1 MPKILAIPRD
11 EKGNGGGP
19 ISSIKTQV
27 GIPTVFNMYISQKN
41 YTYDLFLYTNLIELV
56 YVWFM
61 KMDAIRY
68 RYVPSPLSRGACFC
82 PLSFYYVFAR
92 DPLVTLCGHVAFR
105 CNVICC
111 MFVLFKS
118 SVGVGQ
124 GFMCHYLALC
134 VCLSQR

>member
-1 MPKILAIPRD
+1 M
-11 EKGNGGGP
+11 
-19 ISSIKTQV
+19 
-27 GIPTVFNMYISQKN
+27 
-41 YTYDLFLYTNLIELV
+41 
-56 YVWFM
+56 WFM
-61 KMDAIRY
+61 KMDGIRY

-134 VCLSQR
+134 FCLSRDDSLPIIGGSIHARQMGKQGRVSFGNHTICPDNVVLVGSDATGVSISPLSSLPS

>member
-1 MPKILAIPRD
+1 
-11 EKGNGGGP
+11 
-19 ISSIKTQV
+19 
-27 GIPTVFNMYISQKN
+27 MYISQNN

-61 KMDAIRY
+61 KMDGIRY

-134 VCLSQR
+134 FMSEPEMTPFLSSVGAFMLDRWASKVE